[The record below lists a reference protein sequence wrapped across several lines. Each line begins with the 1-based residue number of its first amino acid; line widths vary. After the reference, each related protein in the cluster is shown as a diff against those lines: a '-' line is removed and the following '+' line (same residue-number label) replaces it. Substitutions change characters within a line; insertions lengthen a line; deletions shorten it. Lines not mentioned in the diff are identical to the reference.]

1 VDQEGKNMKKME
13 PRLLFRNLLV
23 EIIIYSVLIFG
34 YYLLVLRWMGDW
46 LMNMFNTNLVYYSL
60 VGLGLIFIQ
69 AVLLDFV
76 TSYLMKYIKL
86 DQFGVRRILDVFSDR

>member
-1 VDQEGKNMKKME
+1 MKKME

-76 TSYLMKYIKL
+76 TSFLMKYIKL

>member
-1 VDQEGKNMKKME
+1 MKKLE
-13 PRLLFRNLLV
+13 PRILFRNLLV
-23 EIIIYSVLIFG
+23 EITIYSVLIFG

-46 LMNMFNTNLVYYSL
+46 LMNMFNTNLGYYSL
-60 VGLGLIFIQ
+60 IGLGLIFIQ

-76 TSYLMKYIKL
+76 TSFLMKYIKL